1 MVILYSIIYFSF
13 IGSHIF
19 IKTHFPSSII
29 CLSSG
34 IVLKELAVLMP
45 YGFSLFTSFQNNK
58 PMNSLYVNLSGL

>member
-13 IGSHIF
+13 IGSYTF

-34 IVLKELAVLMP
+34 IVLKELGVLMS
-45 YGFSLFTSFQNNK
+45 YGFSLFTNFQNNK
-58 PMNSLYVNLSGL
+58 PMNSLHITLNGL